1 VKGPEQLWPV
11 TVRLE
16 REETLYVVAK
26 DAREAEEV
34 LEREFTEEWFGG
46 DAELEF
52 LARSRPVAA
61 AAELAEA
68 ELAILVSPKAL
79 GDVTVQQWLEGVVE
93 ERRRTPGTREYD
105 EAIEAAGQSTLP
117 DLGASAQS

>member
-1 VKGPEQLWPV
+1 
-11 TVRLE
+11 
-16 REETLYVVAK
+16 
-26 DAREAEEV
+26 
-34 LEREFTEEWFGG
+34 
-46 DAELEF
+46 
-52 LARSRPVAA
+52 VAA

>member
-1 VKGPEQLWPV
+1 MKGPEQLWPV

>member
-34 LEREFTEEWFGG
+34 LEREFTEEWFEAGG
-46 DAELEF
+46 G
-52 LARSRPVAA
+52 RGR
-61 AAELAEA
+61 
-68 ELAILVSPKAL
+68 I
-79 GDVTVQQWLEGVVE
+79 GG
-93 ERRRTPGTREYD
+93 G
-105 EAIEAAGQSTLP
+105 
-117 DLGASAQS
+117 